1 MNINV
6 NHPTA
11 SLGSCPI
18 GPINLCVFNYD
29 SLISTA
35 LAAIVTL
42 AVAFW
47 IRGQLESGTPTKVQ
61 AIFEWGYDL
70 LRGLIKQNVSDD
82 ALFIIPLALTLFLYI
97 LVANWLEILPL
108 GFFPVLHGANADW
121 NATLAMG
128 LVVIAVV
135 QWYSIRVLG
144 LRGYLRRFTKPFE
157 LPLIARILFIPL
169 NILEELVKPVTL
181 SLRLFGNIFAG
192 GVMIFL
198 IASAGFHLE
207 FLGPVPHSVI
217 STILLAAWKAFDVIF
232 IGFIQAFIFMLLTV
246 IYFGMAREGLEHE
259 PHETTQETTGRMLT
273 PIQEGSH
280 D

>member
-1 MNINV
+1 MRSIDINV
-6 NHPTA
+6 NHPTV
-11 SLGSCPI
+11 SLGC
-18 GPINLCVFNYD
+18 GQWCTFNYD

-35 LAAIVTL
+35 LAVVVTL

-47 IRGQLESGTPTKVQ
+47 IRGQLQSGTPTKVQ
-61 AIFEWGYDL
+61 AVFEWGYDL

-82 ALFIIPLALTLFLYI
+82 ALFILPLALTLFLYI

-128 LVVIAVV
+128 LVVFAVV
-135 QWYSIRVLG
+135 QWYSLRVLG
-144 LRGYLRRFTKPFE
+144 VAGFLRRFTKPFE
-157 LPLIARILFIPL
+157 LPLVARIVFIPL
-169 NILEELVKPVTL
+169 NLVEELVKPITL

-198 IASAGFHLE
+198 IASAGWHLE
-207 FLGPVPHSVI
+207 SLGPVPSSAL
-217 STILLAAWKAFDVIF
+217 STFFLGLWKSFDVLF

-259 PHETTQETTGRMLT
+259 APAAGVEHA
-273 PIQEGSH
+273 H
-280 D
+280 